1 MATTSE
7 QNETAVHPTTFQE
20 TVAFNSV
27 LEELLLLSSDQG
39 QTANKAVFQRFMT
52 EFLEKR
58 DQTSRLQMQLE
69 HERELRVVLMAERS
83 RAEETHFRHETA
95 MKEIVE
101 KMQDQQLQFLLL
113 QQQQQQQQQQ

>member
-113 QQQQQQQQQQ
+113 QQQQQQQQQ